1 MNSLSQIEMLNL
13 IMIGIIAII
22 GILSLLVVF
31 IVIRMRLKEKQR
43 IEENSSKII
52 GEKNNNQIK
61 RTNLI
66 TRDGKEID
74 SIYKFMEFDSI
85 TDNMIIRKNR
95 EQFIMVIE
103 CKGINYD
110 LLSNDEKSA
119 VELGFISFL
128 NTIRTPIQLYVQTRK
143 LDMRNLLSS
152 YSKRTDAMLEEV
164 RKIDAQIQLARQN
177 GNEELTKRLLF
188 DRKRKMNIVE
198 YSESIEEYT
207 NKINDSQYMLQ
218 QKTYII
224 VSYYANEIGDT
235 KKYSD
240 LELNDLVFSE
250 LFTRTQTIVNAL
262 TSSEITGKV
271 LNSEEL
277 AELLYVAYNRESSD
291 TYTLKNALD
300 AQYDRLYSTAKD
312 VLETRKQ
319 ELKKQIEKEAI
330 KLATNSIT
338 KADEQLREERK
349 IKATEIRKKAENIMA
364 EYKDDLSK
372 ELYDKTIKEDIIMKE
387 DFEKILKN
395 ENIQSLKPK
404 IRKITGVK

>member
-1 MNSLSQIEMLNL
+1 VNSLSQIEMLNL

-372 ELYDKTIKEDIIMKE
+372 ELYDKTIKEIREADINTSDII
-387 DFEKILKN
+387 DI
-395 ENIQSLKPK
+395 KPK

>member
-1 MNSLSQIEMLNL
+1 MNSLSQIEILNL
-13 IMIGIIAII
+13 IMMGIIAVI
-22 GILSLLVVF
+22 GVLALLVVF
-31 IVIRMRLKEKQR
+31 IVIKMRLKEKQR

-52 GEKNNNQIK
+52 GEKSNNQVK
-61 RTNLI
+61 KTNLI

-95 EQFIMVIE
+95 EQFVMVIE

-143 LDMRNLLSS
+143 LDMSNLLNS
-152 YSKRTDAMLEEV
+152 YSRRTNTMLEEV
-164 RKIDAQIQLARQN
+164 RKIDGQIQLARQN
-177 GNEELTKRLLF
+177 GNDELVKKLSF

-218 QKTYII
+218 QKTYIV
-224 VSYYANEIGDT
+224 VSYYASEIGDT

-240 LELNDLVFSE
+240 IELNDLVFSE
-250 LFTRTQTIVNAL
+250 LFTRTQTILNAL

-271 LNSEEL
+271 LNSEKL

-291 TYTLKNALD
+291 TYTLRNALD

-319 ELKKQIEKEAI
+319 ELKKQIENEAM

-349 IKATEIRKKAENIMA
+349 QKAIEIRRKAESIMA
-364 EYKDDLSK
+364 DYKDDLSK
-372 ELYDKTIKEDIIMKE
+372 ELYEKTIKQIREADISTSDII
-387 DFEKILKN
+387 DV
-395 ENIQSLKPK
+395 KPR

>member
-1 MNSLSQIEMLNL
+1 VNSLSQIEMLNL
-13 IMIGIIAII
+13 IMIGII
-22 GILSLLVVF
+22 GVMGLLSLLVVF
-31 IVIRMRLKEKQR
+31 IIIRMRIKENER
-43 IEENSSKII
+43 TAENSSKII
-52 GEKNNNQIK
+52 GGQSNNQVK
-61 RTNLI
+61 
-66 TRDGKEID
+66 
-74 SIYKFMEFDSI
+74 
-85 TDNMIIRKNR
+85 MIIRKNR
-95 EQFIMVIE
+95 EQFVMVIE

-119 VELGFISFL
+119 VELGFIAFL

-143 LDMRNLLSS
+143 LDMSNLLSS
-152 YSKRTDAMLEEV
+152 YSRRTEAMLDEIS
-164 RKIDAQIQLARQN
+164 KIDAQIQLARQK
-177 GNEELTKRLLF
+177 GNEELLNKLMF
-188 DRKRKMNIVE
+188 DRKRKINIVE

-218 QKTYII
+218 QKTYIV

-250 LFTRTQTIVNAL
+250 LFTRTQTILNAL

-291 TYTLKNALD
+291 TYTLRNALD

-319 ELKKQIEKEAI
+319 ELKKQIETEAL

-338 KADEQLREERK
+338 KADEQLKEERK
-349 IKATEIRKKAENIMA
+349 LKAAEIRRKAESIMA
-364 EYKDDLSK
+364 DYKDDLSK
-372 ELYDKTIKEDIIMKE
+372 DLYEKTIKEIREAELDTSDII
-387 DFEKILKN
+387 DV
-395 ENIQSLKPK
+395 KPK

>member
-1 MNSLSQIEMLNL
+1 MNSLSQIEILNL

-22 GILSLLVVF
+22 GILSLIVVF
-31 IVIRMRLKEKQR
+31 IIIKMRLKEKQR

-52 GEKNNNQIK
+52 GEKNSNQAK
-61 RTNLI
+61 KTNLI

-110 LLSNDEKSA
+110 LLSNDEKS
-119 VELGFISFL
+119 
-128 NTIRTPIQLYVQTRK
+128 PIQLYVQTRK
-143 LDMRNLLSS
+143 LDMSNLLNS
-152 YSKRTDAMLEEV
+152 YSRRTDAMLEEV
-164 RKIDAQIQLARQN
+164 RKIDAQIQLAKQN
-177 GNEELTKRLLF
+177 GNDELVKKLSF

-218 QKTYII
+218 QKTYIV
-224 VSYYANEIGDT
+224 VSYYASEIGET

-240 LELNDLVFSE
+240 IELNDLVFSE
-250 LFTRTQTIVNAL
+250 LFTRTQTILNAL

-319 ELKKQIEKEAI
+319 ELRKQIETEAM

-349 IKATEIRKKAENIMA
+349 QKAIEIKKKAESIMA
-364 EYKDDLSK
+364 DYKEDLSK
-372 ELYDKTIKEDIIMKE
+372 ELYDKTIKQIREADINTSDII
-387 DFEKILKN
+387 DV
-395 ENIQSLKPK
+395 KPR

>member
-1 MNSLSQIEMLNL
+1 MNSLSQIEILNL

-22 GILSLLVVF
+22 GILSLIVVF
-31 IVIRMRLKEKQR
+31 IIIKMRLKEKQR

-52 GEKNNNQIK
+52 GEKNSNQAK
-61 RTNLI
+61 KTNLI

-319 ELKKQIEKEAI
+319 ELRKQIETEAM

-349 IKATEIRKKAENIMA
+349 QKAIEIKKKAESIMA
-364 EYKDDLSK
+364 DYKEDLSK
-372 ELYDKTIKEDIIMKE
+372 ELYDKTIKQIREADINTSDII
-387 DFEKILKN
+387 DV
-395 ENIQSLKPK
+395 KPR

>member
-13 IMIGIIAII
+13 IMIGII
-22 GILSLLVVF
+22 GVMGLLSLLVVF
-31 IVIRMRLKEKQR
+31 IIIRMRIKENER
-43 IEENSSKII
+43 NAENSSKII
-52 GEKNNNQIK
+52 GGQTNNQVK
-61 RTNLI
+61 KTNLI

-74 SIYKFMEFDSI
+74 SIYQFMEFDSI

-95 EQFIMVIE
+95 EQFVMVIE

-119 VELGFISFL
+119 VELGFIAFL

-143 LDMRNLLSS
+143 LDMSNLLNS
-152 YSKRTDAMLEEV
+152 YSRRTEAMLDEIS
-164 RKIDAQIQLARQN
+164 KIDAQIQLARQK
-177 GNEELTKRLLF
+177 GNEELLNKLMF
-188 DRKRKMNIVE
+188 DRKRKINIVE

-218 QKTYII
+218 QKTYIV

-250 LFTRTQTIVNAL
+250 LFTRTQTILNAL

-291 TYTLKNALD
+291 TYTLRNALD

-319 ELKKQIEKEAI
+319 ELKKQIETEALN
-330 KLATNSIT
+330 LATNSIT
-338 KADEQLREERK
+338 KADEQLKEERK
-349 IKATEIRKKAENIMA
+349 LKAAEIRRKAESIMA
-364 EYKDDLSK
+364 DYKDDLSK
-372 ELYDKTIKEDIIMKE
+372 DLYEKTIKEIREAELDTSDII
-387 DFEKILKN
+387 DV
-395 ENIQSLKPK
+395 KPK

>member
-1 MNSLSQIEMLNL
+1 MNSLSQIEILNL

-22 GILSLLVVF
+22 GILSLIVVF
-31 IVIRMRLKEKQR
+31 IIIKMRLKEKQR

-52 GEKNNNQIK
+52 GEKNSNQAKKI
-61 RTNLI
+61 NLI

-143 LDMRNLLSS
+143 LDMSNLLNS
-152 YSKRTDAMLEEV
+152 YSRRTDAMLEEV
-164 RKIDAQIQLARQN
+164 RKIDAQIQLAKQN
-177 GNEELTKRLLF
+177 GNDELVKKLSF

-218 QKTYII
+218 QKTYIV
-224 VSYYANEIGDT
+224 VSYYASEIGET

-240 LELNDLVFSE
+240 IELNDLVFSE
-250 LFTRTQTIVNAL
+250 LFTRTQTILNAL

-319 ELKKQIEKEAI
+319 ELRKQIETEAM

-349 IKATEIRKKAENIMA
+349 QKAIEIKKKAESIMA
-364 EYKDDLSK
+364 DYKEDLSK
-372 ELYDKTIKEDIIMKE
+372 ELYDKTIKQIREADINTSDII
-387 DFEKILKN
+387 DV
-395 ENIQSLKPK
+395 KPR

>member
-61 RTNLI
+61 KTNLI

-319 ELKKQIEKEAI
+319 ELRKQIETEAM

-349 IKATEIRKKAENIMA
+349 QKAIEIKRKAESIMA
-364 EYKDDLSK
+364 DYKEDLSK
-372 ELYDKTIKEDIIMKE
+372 ELYDKTIKQIREADINTSDII
-387 DFEKILKN
+387 DV
-395 ENIQSLKPK
+395 KPR

>member
-13 IMIGIIAII
+13 IMIGII
-22 GILSLLVVF
+22 GVMGLLSLLVVF
-31 IVIRMRLKEKQR
+31 IIIRMRIKENER
-43 IEENSSKII
+43 TAENSSKII
-52 GEKNNNQIK
+52 GGQSNNQVK
-61 RTNLI
+61 KTNLI

-74 SIYKFMEFDSI
+74 SIYQFMEFDSI

-95 EQFIMVIE
+95 EQFVMVIE

-119 VELGFISFL
+119 VELGFIAFL

-143 LDMRNLLSS
+143 LDMSNLLNS
-152 YSKRTDAMLEEV
+152 YSRRTEAMLDEIS
-164 RKIDAQIQLARQN
+164 KIDAQIQLARQK
-177 GNEELTKRLLF
+177 GNEELLNKLMF
-188 DRKRKMNIVE
+188 DRKRKINIVE

-218 QKTYII
+218 QKTYIV

-250 LFTRTQTIVNAL
+250 LFTRTQTILNAL

-291 TYTLKNALD
+291 TYTLRNALD

-319 ELKKQIEKEAI
+319 ELKKQIETEAL

-349 IKATEIRKKAENIMA
+349 QKAIEIKKKAESIMA
-364 EYKDDLSK
+364 DYKDDLSK
-372 ELYDKTIKEDIIMKE
+372 ELYDKTIKQIREADINTSDII
-387 DFEKILKN
+387 DV
-395 ENIQSLKPK
+395 KPR

>member
-13 IMIGIIAII
+13 IMIGII
-22 GILSLLVVF
+22 GVMGLLSLLVVF
-31 IVIRMRLKEKQR
+31 IIIRMRIKENER
-43 IEENSSKII
+43 TAENSSKII
-52 GEKNNNQIK
+52 GGQSNNQVK
-61 RTNLI
+61 KANLI

-74 SIYKFMEFDSI
+74 SIYQFMEFDSI

-95 EQFIMVIE
+95 EQFVMVIE

-119 VELGFISFL
+119 VELGFIAFL

-143 LDMRNLLSS
+143 LDMSNLLNS
-152 YSKRTDAMLEEV
+152 YSRRTEAMLDEIS
-164 RKIDAQIQLARQN
+164 KIDAQIQLARQK
-177 GNEELTKRLLF
+177 GNEELLNKLMF
-188 DRKRKMNIVE
+188 DRKRKINIVE

-218 QKTYII
+218 QKTYIV

-250 LFTRTQTIVNAL
+250 LFTRTQTILNAL

-291 TYTLKNALD
+291 TYTLRNALD

-319 ELKKQIEKEAI
+319 ELKKQIETEAL

-338 KADEQLREERK
+338 KADEQLKEERK
-349 IKATEIRKKAENIMA
+349 LKASEIRKKAESIMA
-364 EYKDDLSK
+364 DYKDDLSK
-372 ELYDKTIKEDIIMKE
+372 DLYEKTIKEIREAELDTSDII
-387 DFEKILKN
+387 DV
-395 ENIQSLKPK
+395 KPK

>member
-13 IMIGIIAII
+13 IMIGII
-22 GILSLLVVF
+22 GVMGLLSLLVVF
-31 IVIRMRLKEKQR
+31 IIIRMRIKENER
-43 IEENSSKII
+43 TAENSPKII
-52 GEKNNNQIK
+52 GGQSNNQVK
-61 RTNLI
+61 KTNLI

-74 SIYKFMEFDSI
+74 SIYQFMEFDSI
-85 TDNMIIRKNR
+85 TDNRIIRKNR
-95 EQFIMVIE
+95 EQFVMVIE

-119 VELGFISFL
+119 VELGFIAFL

-143 LDMRNLLSS
+143 LDMSNLLSS
-152 YSKRTDAMLEEV
+152 YSRRTEAMLDEIS
-164 RKIDAQIQLARQN
+164 KIDAQIQLARQK
-177 GNEELTKRLLF
+177 GNEELLNKLMF
-188 DRKRKMNIVE
+188 DRKRKINIVE

-218 QKTYII
+218 QKTYIV

-235 KKYSD
+235 NKYSD

-250 LFTRTQTIVNAL
+250 LFTRTQTILNAL

-291 TYTLKNALD
+291 TYTLRNALD

-319 ELKKQIEKEAI
+319 ELKKQIETEAL

-338 KADEQLREERK
+338 KADEQLKEERK
-349 IKATEIRKKAENIMA
+349 LKAAEIRRKAESIMA
-364 EYKDDLSK
+364 DYKDDLSK
-372 ELYDKTIKEDIIMKE
+372 DLYEKTIKEIREAELDTSDII
-387 DFEKILKN
+387 DV
-395 ENIQSLKPK
+395 KPK

>member
-13 IMIGIIAII
+13 IMIGII
-22 GILSLLVVF
+22 GVMGLLSLLVVF
-31 IVIRMRLKEKQR
+31 IIIRMRIKENER
-43 IEENSSKII
+43 TAENSSQII
-52 GEKNNNQIK
+52 GGQSNNQVK
-61 RTNLI
+61 KANLI

-74 SIYKFMEFDSI
+74 SIYQFMEFDSI

-95 EQFIMVIE
+95 EQFVMVIE

-119 VELGFISFL
+119 VELGFIAFL

-143 LDMRNLLSS
+143 LDMSNLLNS
-152 YSKRTDAMLEEV
+152 YSRRTEAMLDEIS
-164 RKIDAQIQLARQN
+164 KIDAQIQLARQK
-177 GNEELTKRLLF
+177 GNEELLNKLMF
-188 DRKRKMNIVE
+188 DRKRKINIVE

-218 QKTYII
+218 QKTYIV

-250 LFTRTQTIVNAL
+250 LFTRTQTILNAL

-291 TYTLKNALD
+291 TYTLRNALD

-319 ELKKQIEKEAI
+319 ELKKQIETEAL

-338 KADEQLREERK
+338 KADEQLKEERK
-349 IKATEIRKKAENIMA
+349 LKAAEIRRKAESIMA
-364 EYKDDLSK
+364 DYKDDLSK
-372 ELYDKTIKEDIIMKE
+372 DLYEKTIKEIREAELDTSDII
-387 DFEKILKN
+387 DV
-395 ENIQSLKPK
+395 KPK

>member
-1 MNSLSQIEMLNL
+1 MNSLSQIEILNL
-13 IMIGIIAII
+13 IMMGIIAII
-22 GILSLLVVF
+22 GILSLIVVF
-31 IVIRMRLKEKQR
+31 IIIKMRLKEKQR

-52 GEKNNNQIK
+52 GEKNSNQAK
-61 RTNLI
+61 KTNLI

-143 LDMRNLLSS
+143 LDMSNLLNS
-152 YSKRTDAMLEEV
+152 YSRRTDAMLEEV
-164 RKIDAQIQLARQN
+164 RKIDAQIQLAKQN
-177 GNEELTKRLLF
+177 GNDELVKKLSF

-218 QKTYII
+218 QKTYIV
-224 VSYYANEIGDT
+224 VSYYASEIGET

-240 LELNDLVFSE
+240 IELNDLVFSE
-250 LFTRTQTIVNAL
+250 LFTRTQTILNAL

-319 ELKKQIEKEAI
+319 ELRKQIETEAM

-349 IKATEIRKKAENIMA
+349 QKAIEIKKKAESIMA
-364 EYKDDLSK
+364 DYKEDLSK
-372 ELYDKTIKEDIIMKE
+372 ELYDKTIKQIREADINTSDII
-387 DFEKILKN
+387 DV
-395 ENIQSLKPK
+395 KPR

>member
-349 IKATEIRKKAENIMA
+349 QKAIEIKKKAESIMA
-364 EYKDDLSK
+364 DYKDDLSK
-372 ELYDKTIKEDIIMKE
+372 ELYDKTIKQIREADINTSDII
-387 DFEKILKN
+387 DV
-395 ENIQSLKPK
+395 KPR

>member
-364 EYKDDLSK
+364 DYKEDLSK
-372 ELYDKTIKEDIIMKE
+372 ELYDKTIKEIREADINTSDII
-387 DFEKILKN
+387 DI
-395 ENIQSLKPK
+395 KPK

>member
-13 IMIGIIAII
+13 IMMGIIAII
-22 GILSLLVVF
+22 GILALLVVF

-52 GEKNNNQIK
+52 GEKSNNQIK
-61 RTNLI
+61 KTNLI

-319 ELKKQIEKEAI
+319 ELRKQIETEAM

-349 IKATEIRKKAENIMA
+349 QKAIEIKRKAESIMA
-364 EYKDDLSK
+364 DYKEDLSK
-372 ELYDKTIKEDIIMKE
+372 ELYDKTIKQIREADINTSDII
-387 DFEKILKN
+387 DV
-395 ENIQSLKPK
+395 KPR

>member
-13 IMIGIIAII
+13 IMIGII
-22 GILSLLVVF
+22 GVMGLLSLLVVF
-31 IVIRMRLKEKQR
+31 IIIRMRIKENER
-43 IEENSSKII
+43 SAENSSKII
-52 GEKNNNQIK
+52 GGQSNNQVK
-61 RTNLI
+61 KTNLI

-74 SIYKFMEFDSI
+74 SIYQFMEFDSI

-95 EQFIMVIE
+95 EQFVMVIE

-119 VELGFISFL
+119 VELGFIAFL

-143 LDMRNLLSS
+143 LDMSNLLNS
-152 YSKRTDAMLEEV
+152 YSKRTEAMLDEIS
-164 RKIDAQIQLARQN
+164 KIDAQIQLARQK
-177 GNEELTKRLLF
+177 GNEELLNKLMF
-188 DRKRKMNIVE
+188 DRKRKINIVE

-218 QKTYII
+218 QKTYIV

-250 LFTRTQTIVNAL
+250 LFTRTQTILNAL

-291 TYTLKNALD
+291 TYTLRNALD

-319 ELKKQIEKEAI
+319 ELKKQIETEAL

-338 KADEQLREERK
+338 KADEQLNAERK
-349 IKATEIRKKAENIMA
+349 LKAAEIRRKAESIMA
-364 EYKDDLSK
+364 DYKNDLSK
-372 ELYDKTIKEDIIMKE
+372 DLYEKTIKEIRDAELDTSDII
-387 DFEKILKN
+387 DV
-395 ENIQSLKPK
+395 KPK

>member
-13 IMIGIIAII
+13 IMIGII
-22 GILSLLVVF
+22 GVMGLLSLLVVF
-31 IVIRMRLKEKQR
+31 IIIRMRIKENER
-43 IEENSSKII
+43 NAENSSKII
-52 GEKNNNQIK
+52 GGQTNNQVK
-61 RTNLI
+61 KTNLI

-74 SIYKFMEFDSI
+74 SIYQFMEFDSI

-95 EQFIMVIE
+95 EQFVMVIE

-119 VELGFISFL
+119 VELGFIAFL

-143 LDMRNLLSS
+143 LDMSNLLSS
-152 YSKRTDAMLEEV
+152 YSRRTEAMLDEIS
-164 RKIDAQIQLARQN
+164 KIDAQIQLARQK
-177 GNEELTKRLLF
+177 GNEELLNKLMF
-188 DRKRKMNIVE
+188 DRKRKINIVE

-218 QKTYII
+218 QKTYIV

-235 KKYSD
+235 NKYSD

-250 LFTRTQTIVNAL
+250 LFTRTQTILNAL
-262 TSSEITGKV
+262 TSSEIAGKV

-291 TYTLKNALD
+291 TYTLRNALD

-319 ELKKQIEKEAI
+319 ELKKQIETEAL

-338 KADEQLREERK
+338 KADEQLKEERK
-349 IKATEIRKKAENIMA
+349 LKAAEIRRKAENTNRSKTA
-364 EYKDDLSK
+364 DDIEAKAVENVSSK
-372 ELYDKTIKEDIIMKE
+372 QT
-387 DFEKILKN
+387 
-395 ENIQSLKPK
+395 S
-404 IRKITGVK
+404 RT

>member
-13 IMIGIIAII
+13 IMIGII
-22 GILSLLVVF
+22 GVMGLLSLLVVF
-31 IVIRMRLKEKQR
+31 IIIRMRIKENER
-43 IEENSSKII
+43 TDENSSKII
-52 GEKNNNQIK
+52 GGQSNNQVK
-61 RTNLI
+61 KTNLI

-74 SIYKFMEFDSI
+74 SIYQFMEFDSI

-95 EQFIMVIE
+95 EQFVMVIE

-119 VELGFISFL
+119 VELGFIAFL

-143 LDMRNLLSS
+143 LDMSNLLSS
-152 YSKRTDAMLEEV
+152 YSRRTEAMLDEIS
-164 RKIDAQIQLARQN
+164 KIDAQIQLARQK
-177 GNEELTKRLLF
+177 GNEELLNKLMF
-188 DRKRKMNIVE
+188 DRKRKINIVE

-218 QKTYII
+218 QKTYIV

-235 KKYSD
+235 NKYSD

-250 LFTRTQTIVNAL
+250 LFTRTQTILNAL

-291 TYTLKNALD
+291 TYTLRNALD

-319 ELKKQIEKEAI
+319 ELKKQIETEAL

-338 KADEQLREERK
+338 KADEQLKEERK
-349 IKATEIRKKAENIMA
+349 LKAAEIRRKAESIMA
-364 EYKDDLSK
+364 DYKDDLSK
-372 ELYDKTIKEDIIMKE
+372 DLYEKTIKEIREAELDTSDII
-387 DFEKILKN
+387 DV
-395 ENIQSLKPK
+395 KPK

>member
-1 MNSLSQIEMLNL
+1 MGL
-13 IMIGIIAII
+13 
-22 GILSLLVVF
+22 LSLLVVF
-31 IVIRMRLKEKQR
+31 IIIRMRIKENER
-43 IEENSSKII
+43 TAENSPKII
-52 GEKNNNQIK
+52 GGQSNNQVK
-61 RTNLI
+61 KTNLI

-74 SIYKFMEFDSI
+74 SIYQFMEFDSI

-95 EQFIMVIE
+95 EQFVMVIE

-119 VELGFISFL
+119 VELGFIAFL

-143 LDMRNLLSS
+143 LDMSNLLSS
-152 YSKRTDAMLEEV
+152 YSRRTEAMLDEIS
-164 RKIDAQIQLARQN
+164 KIDAQIQLARQK
-177 GNEELTKRLLF
+177 GNEELLNKLMF
-188 DRKRKMNIVE
+188 DRKRKINIVE

-218 QKTYII
+218 QKTYIV

-250 LFTRTQTIVNAL
+250 LFTRTQTILNAL

-291 TYTLKNALD
+291 TYTLRNALD

-319 ELKKQIEKEAI
+319 ELKKQIETEAL

-338 KADEQLREERK
+338 KADEQLKEERK
-349 IKATEIRKKAENIMA
+349 LKAAEIRRKAESIMA
-364 EYKDDLSK
+364 DYKDDLSK
-372 ELYDKTIKEDIIMKE
+372 DLYEKTIKEIREAELDTSDII
-387 DFEKILKN
+387 DV
-395 ENIQSLKPK
+395 KPK

>member
-13 IMIGIIAII
+13 IMIGII
-22 GILSLLVVF
+22 GVMGLLSLLVVF
-31 IVIRMRLKEKQR
+31 IIIRMRIKENER
-43 IEENSSKII
+43 IAENSSKII
-52 GEKNNNQIK
+52 GGQSNNQVK
-61 RTNLI
+61 KTNLI

-74 SIYKFMEFDSI
+74 SIYQFMEFDSI

-95 EQFIMVIE
+95 EQFVMVIE

-119 VELGFISFL
+119 VELGFIAFL

-143 LDMRNLLSS
+143 LDMSNLLNS
-152 YSKRTDAMLEEV
+152 YSRRTEAMLDEIS
-164 RKIDAQIQLARQN
+164 KIDAQIQLARQK
-177 GNEELTKRLLF
+177 GNEELLHKLMF
-188 DRKRKMNIVE
+188 DRKRKINIVE

-218 QKTYII
+218 QKTYIV

-250 LFTRTQTIVNAL
+250 LFTRTQTILNAL

-291 TYTLKNALD
+291 TYTLRNALD

-319 ELKKQIEKEAI
+319 ELKKQIETEAL

-338 KADEQLREERK
+338 KADEQLKEERK
-349 IKATEIRKKAENIMA
+349 LKAAEIRRKAESIMA
-364 EYKDDLSK
+364 DYKDDLSK
-372 ELYDKTIKEDIIMKE
+372 DLYEKTIKEIREAELDTSDII
-387 DFEKILKN
+387 DV
-395 ENIQSLKPK
+395 KPK

>member
-13 IMIGIIAII
+13 IMIGII
-22 GILSLLVVF
+22 GVMGLLSLLVVF
-31 IVIRMRLKEKQR
+31 IIIRMRIKENER
-43 IEENSSKII
+43 AAENSSKII
-52 GEKNNNQIK
+52 GGQSNNK
-61 RTNLI
+61 VKKTNLI

-74 SIYKFMEFDSI
+74 SIYQFMEFDSI

-95 EQFIMVIE
+95 EQFVMVIE

-119 VELGFISFL
+119 VELGFIAFL

-143 LDMRNLLSS
+143 LDMSNLLSS
-152 YSKRTDAMLEEV
+152 YSKRTEAMLDEIS
-164 RKIDAQIQLARQN
+164 KIDAQIQLARQK
-177 GNEELTKRLLF
+177 GNEELLNKLMF
-188 DRKRKMNIVE
+188 DRKRKINIVE

-218 QKTYII
+218 QKTYIV

-250 LFTRTQTIVNAL
+250 LFTRTQTILNAL

-291 TYTLKNALD
+291 TYTLRNALD

-312 VLETRKQ
+312 ILETRKE
-319 ELKKQIEKEAI
+319 ELKKQIETEAL

-338 KADEQLREERK
+338 KADEQLKAERK
-349 IKATEIRKKAENIMA
+349 LKAAEIRRKAESIMA
-364 EYKDDLSK
+364 DYKNDLSK
-372 ELYDKTIKEDIIMKE
+372 DLYEKTIKEIREAELDISDII
-387 DFEKILKN
+387 DV
-395 ENIQSLKPK
+395 KPK

>member
-13 IMIGIIAII
+13 IMMGIIAII

-61 RTNLI
+61 KTNLI

-319 ELKKQIEKEAI
+319 ELRKQIETEAM

-349 IKATEIRKKAENIMA
+349 QKAIEIKRKAESIMA
-364 EYKDDLSK
+364 DYKEDLSK
-372 ELYDKTIKEDIIMKE
+372 ELYDKTIKQIREADINTSDII
-387 DFEKILKN
+387 DV
-395 ENIQSLKPK
+395 KPR

>member
-13 IMIGIIAII
+13 IMIGII
-22 GILSLLVVF
+22 GVMGLLSLLVVF
-31 IVIRMRLKEKQR
+31 IIIRMRIKENER
-43 IEENSSKII
+43 TAENSSKII
-52 GEKNNNQIK
+52 GGQTNNQVK
-61 RTNLI
+61 KTNLI

-74 SIYKFMEFDSI
+74 SIYQFMEFDSI

-95 EQFIMVIE
+95 EQFVMVIE

-119 VELGFISFL
+119 VELGFIAFL

-143 LDMRNLLSS
+143 LDMSNLLNS
-152 YSKRTDAMLEEV
+152 YSRRTEAMLDEIS
-164 RKIDAQIQLARQN
+164 KIDAQIQLARQK
-177 GNEELTKRLLF
+177 GNEELLNKLMF
-188 DRKRKMNIVE
+188 DRKRKINIVE

-218 QKTYII
+218 QKTYIV

-250 LFTRTQTIVNAL
+250 LFTRTQTILNAL

-291 TYTLKNALD
+291 TYTLRNALD

-319 ELKKQIEKEAI
+319 ELKKQIETEAL

-338 KADEQLREERK
+338 KADEQLKEERK
-349 IKATEIRKKAENIMA
+349 LKAAEIRRKAESIMA
-364 EYKDDLSK
+364 DYKDDLSK
-372 ELYDKTIKEDIIMKE
+372 DLYEKTIKEIREAELDTSDII
-387 DFEKILKN
+387 DV
-395 ENIQSLKPK
+395 KPK

>member
-13 IMIGIIAII
+13 IMMGIIAII
-22 GILSLLVVF
+22 GILALLVVF

-52 GEKNNNQIK
+52 GEKSNNQIK
-61 RTNLI
+61 KTNLI

-319 ELKKQIEKEAI
+319 ELRKQIETEAM

-349 IKATEIRKKAENIMA
+349 KKEIEIKRKAESIMA
-364 EYKDDLSK
+364 DYKEDLSK
-372 ELYDKTIKEDIIMKE
+372 ELYDKTIKQIREADINTSDII
-387 DFEKILKN
+387 DV
-395 ENIQSLKPK
+395 KPR

>member
-13 IMIGIIAII
+13 IMMGIIAII
-22 GILSLLVVF
+22 GILALLVVF

-52 GEKNNNQIK
+52 GEKSNNQIK
-61 RTNLI
+61 KTNLI

-319 ELKKQIEKEAI
+319 ELRKQIETEAM

-349 IKATEIRKKAENIMA
+349 QKAIEIKRKAESIMA
-364 EYKDDLSK
+364 DYKEDLSK
-372 ELYDKTIKEDIIMKE
+372 ELYDKTIKHIREADINTSDII
-387 DFEKILKN
+387 DV
-395 ENIQSLKPK
+395 KPR

>member
-13 IMIGIIAII
+13 IMIGII
-22 GILSLLVVF
+22 GVMGLLSLLVVF
-31 IVIRMRLKEKQR
+31 IIIRMRIKENER
-43 IEENSSKII
+43 TAENSSKII
-52 GEKNNNQIK
+52 GGQSNNQVK

-74 SIYKFMEFDSI
+74 SIYQFMEFDSI

-95 EQFIMVIE
+95 EQFVMVIE

-119 VELGFISFL
+119 VELGFIAFL

-143 LDMRNLLSS
+143 LDMSNLLNS
-152 YSKRTDAMLEEV
+152 YSRRTEAMLDEIS
-164 RKIDAQIQLARQN
+164 KIDAQIQLARQK
-177 GNEELTKRLLF
+177 GNEELLNKLMF
-188 DRKRKMNIVE
+188 DRKRKINIVE

-218 QKTYII
+218 QKTYIV

-250 LFTRTQTIVNAL
+250 LFTRTQTILNAL

-291 TYTLKNALD
+291 TYTLRNALD

-319 ELKKQIEKEAI
+319 ELKKQIETEAL

-338 KADEQLREERK
+338 KADEQLKEERK
-349 IKATEIRKKAENIMA
+349 LKAAEIRRKAESIMA
-364 EYKDDLSK
+364 DYKDDLSK
-372 ELYDKTIKEDIIMKE
+372 DLYEKTIKEIREAELDTSDII
-387 DFEKILKN
+387 DV
-395 ENIQSLKPK
+395 KPK

>member
-1 MNSLSQIEMLNL
+1 MNSLSQIEILNL

-22 GILSLLVVF
+22 GILSLIVVF
-31 IVIRMRLKEKQR
+31 IIIKMRLKEKQR

-52 GEKNNNQIK
+52 GDKNNTQAK
-61 RTNLI
+61 KTNLI

-143 LDMRNLLSS
+143 LDMSNLLNS
-152 YSKRTDAMLEEV
+152 YSRRTDAMLEEV
-164 RKIDAQIQLARQN
+164 RKIDAQIQLAKQN
-177 GNEELTKRLLF
+177 GNDELVKKLSF

-218 QKTYII
+218 QKTYIV
-224 VSYYANEIGDT
+224 VSYYASEIGET

-240 LELNDLVFSE
+240 IELNDLVFSE
-250 LFTRTQTIVNAL
+250 LFTRTQTILNAL

-319 ELKKQIEKEAI
+319 ELRKQIETEAM

-349 IKATEIRKKAENIMA
+349 QKAIEIKKKAESIMA
-364 EYKDDLSK
+364 DYKDDLSK
-372 ELYDKTIKEDIIMKE
+372 ELYDKTIKQIREADINTSDII
-387 DFEKILKN
+387 DV
-395 ENIQSLKPK
+395 KPR

>member
-1 MNSLSQIEMLNL
+1 MNSLSQIEILNL
-13 IMIGIIAII
+13 IMMGIIAVI
-22 GILSLLVVF
+22 GVLALLVVF
-31 IVIRMRLKEKQR
+31 IVIKMRLKEKQR

-52 GEKNNNQIK
+52 GEKSNNQVK
-61 RTNLI
+61 KTNLI

-95 EQFIMVIE
+95 EQFVMVIE

-143 LDMRNLLSS
+143 LDMSNLLNS
-152 YSKRTDAMLEEV
+152 YSRRTNTMLEEV
-164 RKIDAQIQLARQN
+164 RKIDGQIQLARQN
-177 GNEELTKRLLF
+177 GNDELVKKLSF

-218 QKTYII
+218 QKTYIV
-224 VSYYANEIGDT
+224 VSYYASEIGDT

-240 LELNDLVFSE
+240 IELNDLVFSE
-250 LFTRTQTIVNAL
+250 LFTRTQTILNAL

-291 TYTLKNALD
+291 TYTLRNALD

-319 ELKKQIEKEAI
+319 ELKKQIENEAM

-349 IKATEIRKKAENIMA
+349 QKAIEIRRNAESIMA
-364 EYKDDLSK
+364 DYKDDLSK
-372 ELYDKTIKEDIIMKE
+372 ELYEKTIKQIREADISTSDII
-387 DFEKILKN
+387 DV
-395 ENIQSLKPK
+395 KPR

>member
-1 MNSLSQIEMLNL
+1 VNSLSQIEILNL

-22 GILSLLVVF
+22 GILSLIVVF
-31 IVIRMRLKEKQR
+31 IIIKMRLKEKQR

-52 GEKNNNQIK
+52 GEKNNNQAK
-61 RTNLI
+61 KTNLI

-143 LDMRNLLSS
+143 LDMSNLLNS
-152 YSKRTDAMLEEV
+152 YSRRTDAMLEEV
-164 RKIDAQIQLARQN
+164 RKIDAQIQLAKQN
-177 GNEELTKRLLF
+177 GNDELVKKLSF

-218 QKTYII
+218 QKTYIV
-224 VSYYANEIGDT
+224 VSYYASEIGET

-240 LELNDLVFSE
+240 IELNDLVFSE
-250 LFTRTQTIVNAL
+250 LFTRTQTILNAL

-319 ELKKQIEKEAI
+319 ELRKQIETEAM

-349 IKATEIRKKAENIMA
+349 QKAIEIKKKAESIMA
-364 EYKDDLSK
+364 DYKDDLSK
-372 ELYDKTIKEDIIMKE
+372 ELYDKTIKQIREADINTSDII
-387 DFEKILKN
+387 DV
-395 ENIQSLKPK
+395 KPR

>member
-13 IMIGIIAII
+13 IMIGII
-22 GILSLLVVF
+22 GVMGLLSLLVVF
-31 IVIRMRLKEKQR
+31 IIIRMRIKENER
-43 IEENSSKII
+43 TTENSSKII
-52 GEKNNNQIK
+52 GGQSNNQVK
-61 RTNLI
+61 KTNLI

-74 SIYKFMEFDSI
+74 SIYQFMEFDSI

-95 EQFIMVIE
+95 EQFVMVIE

-119 VELGFISFL
+119 VELGFIAFL

-143 LDMRNLLSS
+143 LDMSNLLSS
-152 YSKRTDAMLEEV
+152 YSRRTEAMLDEIS
-164 RKIDAQIQLARQN
+164 KIDAQIQLARQK
-177 GNEELTKRLLF
+177 GNEELLNKLMF
-188 DRKRKMNIVE
+188 DRKRKINIVE

-218 QKTYII
+218 QKTYIV

-250 LFTRTQTIVNAL
+250 LFTRTQTILNAL

-291 TYTLKNALD
+291 TYTLRNALD

-319 ELKKQIEKEAI
+319 ELKKQIETEAL

-338 KADEQLREERK
+338 KADEQLKEERK
-349 IKATEIRKKAENIMA
+349 LKAAEIRRKAESIMA
-364 EYKDDLSK
+364 DDKDDLSK
-372 ELYDKTIKEDIIMKE
+372 DLYEKTIKEIREAELDTSDII
-387 DFEKILKN
+387 DV
-395 ENIQSLKPK
+395 KPK

>member
-1 MNSLSQIEMLNL
+1 MNSLSQIEILNL

-22 GILSLLVVF
+22 GILSLIVVF
-31 IVIRMRLKEKQR
+31 IIIKMRLKEKQR

-52 GEKNNNQIK
+52 GEKNNNQAK
-61 RTNLI
+61 KTNLI

-143 LDMRNLLSS
+143 LDMSNLLNS
-152 YSKRTDAMLEEV
+152 YSRRTDAMLEEV
-164 RKIDAQIQLARQN
+164 RKIDAQIQLAKQN
-177 GNEELTKRLLF
+177 GNDELVKKLSF

-218 QKTYII
+218 QKTYIV
-224 VSYYANEIGDT
+224 VSYYASEIGET

-240 LELNDLVFSE
+240 IELNDLVFSE
-250 LFTRTQTIVNAL
+250 LFTRTQTILNAL

-319 ELKKQIEKEAI
+319 ELRKQIETEAM

-349 IKATEIRKKAENIMA
+349 QKAIEIKKKAESIMA
-364 EYKDDLSK
+364 DYKEDLSK
-372 ELYDKTIKEDIIMKE
+372 ELYDKTIKQIREADINTSDII
-387 DFEKILKN
+387 DV
-395 ENIQSLKPK
+395 KPR

>member
-13 IMIGIIAII
+13 IMIGII
-22 GILSLLVVF
+22 GVMGLLSLLVVF
-31 IVIRMRLKEKQR
+31 IIIRMRIKENEKNA
-43 IEENSSKII
+43 ENSSKII
-52 GEKNNNQIK
+52 GGQSNNQVK
-61 RTNLI
+61 KTNLI

-74 SIYKFMEFDSI
+74 SIYQFMEFDSI

-95 EQFIMVIE
+95 EQFVMVIE

-119 VELGFISFL
+119 VELGFIAFL

-143 LDMRNLLSS
+143 LDMSNLLSS
-152 YSKRTDAMLEEV
+152 YSRRTEAMLDEIS
-164 RKIDAQIQLARQN
+164 KIDAQIQLARQK
-177 GNEELTKRLLF
+177 GNEELLNKLMF
-188 DRKRKMNIVE
+188 DRKRKINIVE

-218 QKTYII
+218 QKTYIV

-250 LFTRTQTIVNAL
+250 LFTRTQTILNAL

-291 TYTLKNALD
+291 TYTLRNALD

-319 ELKKQIEKEAI
+319 ELKKQIETEAL

-338 KADEQLREERK
+338 KADEQLKEERK
-349 IKATEIRKKAENIMA
+349 LKAAEIRRKAESIMA
-364 EYKDDLSK
+364 DYKDDLSK
-372 ELYDKTIKEDIIMKE
+372 DLYEKTIKEIREAELDTSDII
-387 DFEKILKN
+387 DV
-395 ENIQSLKPK
+395 KPK

>member
-13 IMIGIIAII
+13 IMIGII
-22 GILSLLVVF
+22 GVMGLLSLLVVF
-31 IVIRMRLKEKQR
+31 IIIRMRIKENEKNA
-43 IEENSSKII
+43 ENSSKII
-52 GEKNNNQIK
+52 GGQSNNQVK
-61 RTNLI
+61 KTNLI

-74 SIYKFMEFDSI
+74 SIYQFMEFDSI

-95 EQFIMVIE
+95 EQFVMVIE

-119 VELGFISFL
+119 VELGFIAFL

-143 LDMRNLLSS
+143 LDMSNLLNS
-152 YSKRTDAMLEEV
+152 YSKRTEAMLDEIS
-164 RKIDAQIQLARQN
+164 KIDAQIQLARQK
-177 GNEELTKRLLF
+177 GNEELLNKLMF
-188 DRKRKMNIVE
+188 DRKRKINIVE

-218 QKTYII
+218 QKTYIV

-250 LFTRTQTIVNAL
+250 LFTRTQTILNAL

-291 TYTLKNALD
+291 TYTLRNALD

-312 VLETRKQ
+312 VLETRKE
-319 ELKKQIEKEAI
+319 ELKKQIETEAL

-338 KADEQLREERK
+338 KADEQLKAERK
-349 IKATEIRKKAENIMA
+349 LKAAEIRRKAESIMA
-364 EYKDDLSK
+364 DYKNDLSK
-372 ELYDKTIKEDIIMKE
+372 DLYEKTIKEIRDAELDTSDII
-387 DFEKILKN
+387 DV
-395 ENIQSLKPK
+395 KPK

>member
-22 GILSLLVVF
+22 GILALLVVF

-143 LDMRNLLSS
+143 LDMRNVLSS

-364 EYKDDLSK
+364 EYKEDLSK
-372 ELYDKTIKEDIIMKE
+372 ELYDKTIKEIREADINTSDII
-387 DFEKILKN
+387 DI
-395 ENIQSLKPK
+395 KPK

>member
-177 GNEELTKRLLF
+177 GNEELTKRLIF

-372 ELYDKTIKEDIIMKE
+372 ELYDKTIKEIREADINTSDII
-387 DFEKILKN
+387 DI
-395 ENIQSLKPK
+395 KPK

>member
-13 IMIGIIAII
+13 IMIGII
-22 GILSLLVVF
+22 GVMGLLSLLVVF
-31 IVIRMRLKEKQR
+31 IIIRMRIKENER
-43 IEENSSKII
+43 NAENSSKII
-52 GEKNNNQIK
+52 GGQTNNQVK
-61 RTNLI
+61 KTNLI

-74 SIYKFMEFDSI
+74 SIYQFMEFDSI

-95 EQFIMVIE
+95 EQFVMVIE

-143 LDMRNLLSS
+143 LDMSNLLSS
-152 YSKRTDAMLEEV
+152 YSRRTEAMLDEIS
-164 RKIDAQIQLARQN
+164 KIDAQIQLARQK
-177 GNEELTKRLLF
+177 GNEELLNKLMF
-188 DRKRKMNIVE
+188 DRKRKINIVE

-218 QKTYII
+218 QKTYIV

-250 LFTRTQTIVNAL
+250 LFTRTQTILNAL

-291 TYTLKNALD
+291 TYTLRNALD

-319 ELKKQIEKEAI
+319 ELKKQIETEAL

-338 KADEQLREERK
+338 KADEQLKEERK
-349 IKATEIRKKAENIMA
+349 LKAAEIRRKAESIMA
-364 EYKDDLSK
+364 DYKDDLSK
-372 ELYDKTIKEDIIMKE
+372 DLYEKTIKEIREAELDTSDII
-387 DFEKILKN
+387 DV
-395 ENIQSLKPK
+395 KPK